1 MKRMRSLYPPL
12 SNDFKWVP
20 YKYNLQCVNIFGHF
34 YSIIS
39 LTRLIF
45 RSTIIDIPFTFQ
57 FNALLLLKVKKAMSQ
72 SQQFLRAQNDLKK
85 MGTYVSK
92 KSNGQTQIK
101 ILAH

>member
-1 MKRMRSLYPPL
+1 M
-12 SNDFKWVP
+12 
-20 YKYNLQCVNIFGHF
+20 
-34 YSIIS
+34 
-39 LTRLIF
+39 RLIF

>member
-1 MKRMRSLYPPL
+1 MSTIQVQPSVCEHIRSFL
-12 SNDFKWVP
+12 
-20 YKYNLQCVNIFGHF
+20 F
-34 YSIIS
+34 YHQP